1 MGMKKKGERRN
12 PLIESRPGPG
22 RPLTLTP
29 ELSALAVQYVRAGAA
44 PIRALAKCGVPQST
58 AETWRGRARKGDE
71 PYATLWSIVEL
82 AESTAL
88 AESEERIRAAAAGGE
103 WKADAWLLERRLR
116 GEYGNKLDVTAR
128 PAEIDPETLSDDDLA
143 RIAASGRIPADP
155 GQGDQ

>member
-1 MGMKKKGERRN
+1 MGNKKKEDRV
-12 PLIESRPGPG
+12 PVVVKTPTGPG
-22 RPLTLTP
+22 RPTLFSQ
-29 ELSALAVQYVRAGAA
+29 EIADLAASYIRSGAA
-44 PIRALAKCGVPQST
+44 PLRALAKCGVSKDT
-58 AETWRGRARKGDE
+58 AEAWRAKARQGRE

-143 RIAASGRIPADP
+143 RIAASGRVPSDP